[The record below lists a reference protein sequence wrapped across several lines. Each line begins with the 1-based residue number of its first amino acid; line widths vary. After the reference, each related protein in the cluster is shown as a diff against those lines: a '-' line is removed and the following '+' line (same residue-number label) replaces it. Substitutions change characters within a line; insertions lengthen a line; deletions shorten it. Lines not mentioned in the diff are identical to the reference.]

1 MNKKYLVQLKHRQFC
16 TQNDHAAYTHHP
28 HSLHSKIG
36 SKCPTHGFLSIA
48 RANVLIINNIAPET
62 PSIFAATL
70 WYFHPPYLPVF
81 SILQEKSWIPAISI
95 PFFLIA
101 KYTSKLIENTHP
113 NSHPNSHPNIF
124 LPLKQMPQSIK
135 TGSKRLLPVQFS

>member
-1 MNKKYLVQLKHRQFC
+1 M
-16 TQNDHAAYTHHP
+16 
-28 HSLHSKIG
+28 
-36 SKCPTHGFLSIA
+36 
-48 RANVLIINNIAPET
+48 
-62 PSIFAATL
+62 
-70 WYFHPPYLPVF
+70 VF
-81 SILQEKSWIPAISI
+81 SPPLSTRFLNFTGKIVDSGHIYPV
-95 PFFLIA
+95 FLIA